1 MELRLLQSLTTRR
14 RPQQVPRPCGASHEV
29 YSPSAPTTDR
39 IHDRYPG
46 LTSPRYGPPAGF
58 LTLLTVYAPAD
69 LSALFHADDTHGVF
83 PFRAFP
89 SRAAVAPL
97 DARSPH
103 AVSSA
108 LGNRV
113 NSKRPAQ
120 LARRRKAKDTSGQGR
135 LRHVEPDSRAW
146 HRLGVRLP
154 QFGVILTAGSMLSW
168 GSSLFRALRD
178 PDLGQ
183 LLPVILLPWTSPSRP
198 SRASKETWGERDAG
212 PPEYHSVRS
221 RTRRLSPTRQPS

>member
-1 MELRLLQSLTTRR
+1 LT
-14 RPQQVPRPCGASHEV
+14 
-29 YSPSAPTTDR
+29 D
-39 IHDRYPG
+39 
-46 LTSPRYGPPAGF
+46 
-58 LTLLTVYAPAD
+58 YAPAD
-69 LSALFHADDTHGVF
+69 RSALFHADDTHGVF

-108 LGNRV
+108 LSNRV
-113 NSKRPAQ
+113 SSKRPAQ
-120 LARRRKAKDTSGQGR
+120 PARRRKAKDASGQGR
-135 LRHVEPDSRAW
+135 SRHEEPDSRAW

-154 QFGVILTAGSMLSW
+154 QLGVSLTAGSMLSW

-183 LLPVILLPWTSPSRP
+183 LLPAILLPWAFPSRP
-198 SRASKETWGERDAG
+198 SRASKETGDERDAG
-212 PPEYHSVRS
+212 PSEYHSVRS
-221 RTRRLSPTRQPS
+221 RSRQLSPTRQPS